1 MGNLIMNFMK
11 KLLVIVISCISAAA
25 CTTKS
30 QPEDKK
36 ETMTLLSDSLSP
48 DGKMKYLKYR
58 MSHSEDSS
66 VFWAIVP
73 ATKSGIKPKEK
84 LVPTGYHV
92 QGWTENNEL
101 ILLKVDTSQLK
112 QLELKDG
119 MILHG
124 VVVKVKK

>member
-1 MGNLIMNFMK
+1 MK
-11 KLLVIVISCISAAA
+11 KSLLVILSIIIISCS
-25 CTTKS
+25 TKS
-30 QPEDKK
+30 KLESDKS
-36 ETMTLLSDSLSP
+36 ERMTLLSDSLSP

-58 MSHSEDSS
+58 LSHSQDSS

-73 ATKSGIKPKEK
+73 ASSKNVKTQEK

-101 ILLKVDTSQLK
+101 VLLKVDTSQLK
-112 QLELKDG
+112 QLDLKDG

-124 VVVKVKK
+124 VVVKIKK